1 MPTRADIYTAIR
13 NADAAGDSASV
24 QKLGAY
30 LQSLPPDP
38 PAVSPLHDQIAAR
51 INNDQISQDA
61 RKGPSALGEIGA
73 QVGNL
78 IAGGVR
84 GAGSIGATLMYPI
97 DKATDLIK
105 GDRGPTM
112 SSLITGSPQPL
123 SRNEQRRKDMDD
135 ALSIIGA
142 DTTSPAYKVGKVGA
156 EIAGTA
162 GAGGAIANVASK
174 IPAVAAA
181 APNLLRAIDTAGMSA
196 GNAKGVANVLTRV
209 AGGAINGGAS
219 AGMVDPSNA
228 GAGAIIGGGLPVV
241 TKVAGATGNA
251 IGGAISDAAE
261 SAAKRLMQS
270 ALKPTIKQL
279 KSGDADIAVQTLL
292 DYGVNPTKGGVEKLR
307 NLIDQKNS
315 EIANAISASP
325 ATIDKRNVV
334 NALSGVQQKFGAQ
347 VSPTNDL
354 AAIENVK
361 NDFLSHPNY
370 PGNDIPVQAAQELK
384 QGTYRVLGGK
394 YGQMGSAETEAQ
406 KSLARGL
413 KDEIATAVPEVGPLN
428 AEESRLI
435 TTLNVSERR
444 ALMEANKNPLG
455 LATLAHNPLSW
466 AAFMADKS
474 ALFKSLAARM
484 VNSTTAVPG
493 AVQNALTN
501 QSVNQLGYRVAPNA
515 LTGQ

>member
-1 MPTRADIYTAIR
+1 MTTRADIYAAIR

-30 LQSLPPDP
+30 LQTLPPDT
-38 PAVSPLHDQIAAR
+38 PAVSPQHDAIAAK

-61 RKGPSALGEIGA
+61 KSGPSMLGEIGN

-84 GAGSIGATLMYPI
+84 GAGSIGATLAYPI
-97 DKATDLIK
+97 DKATDLIN
-105 GDRGPTM
+105 GDGEN
-112 SSLITGSPQPL
+112 
-123 SRNEQRRKDMDD
+123 RNASRRKDMGD
-135 ALSIIGA
+135 ALSMLGA
-142 DTTSPAYKVGKVGA
+142 DTQSPAYKVGKVGA

-162 GAGGAIANVASK
+162 GAGGAIANGLSK
-174 IPAVAAA
+174 IPAVVAA
-181 APNLLRAIDTAGMSA
+181 APNLLTAIDTAGMSA
-196 GNAKGVANVLTRV
+196 GNATGGANLLTRV
-209 AGGAINGGAS
+209 AGGAINGGVS
-219 AGMVDPSNA
+219 AGLVDPKNA
-228 GAGAIIGGGLPVV
+228 VGGAAVGGAVPVV
-241 TKVAGATGNA
+241 AKVAGAAGNA
-251 IGGAISDAAE
+251 IGNGISNAAD
-261 SAAKRLMQS
+261 SASKRLMQS

-279 KSGDADIAVQTLL
+279 QSGDADTAVQTLL

-307 NLIDQKNS
+307 NLIDQKNA

-325 ATIDKRNVV
+325 ATIDKSNVV
-334 NALSGVQQKFGAQ
+334 NALSPVQQKFSAQ
-347 VSPTNDL
+347 VSPTADL
-354 AAIENVK
+354 AAIDNVK
-361 NDFLSHPNY
+361 NDFLAHPDY
-370 PGNDIPVQAAQELK
+370 PGNDIPVQAAQALK
-384 QGTYRVLGGK
+384 QGTYRVLSGK

-406 KSLARGL
+406 KGLARGL
-413 KDEIATAVPEVGPLN
+413 KDEIATAVPEVAPLN

-455 LATLAHNPLSW
+455 LATLAHNPLGW

-484 VNSTTAVPG
+484 VNSTASVPG

-501 QSVNQLGYRVAPNA
+501 QSVNQIGYRVAPNA
-515 LTGQ
+515 LTGR